1 MSAKAYDKAK
11 TIDKYMYKQL
21 WQDLKELI
29 SKEYDVKVEKENE
42 LFIRIKGEKTADIE
56 VFPTN
61 DYIHVQLWYYDLPK
75 HLAKRHE
82 KNYFYTATEVINEIN
97 SIEYSIK
104 QARKYY
110 DLPSEDKEIFKKMT
124 SF

>member
-11 TIDKYMYKQL
+11 TIDKRIYKQL

-29 SKEYDVKVEKENE
+29 VKEYSVKVEKENE
-42 LFIRIKGEKTADIE
+42 LIIRIKGEKTADIE

-61 DYIHVQLWYYDLPK
+61 DYIHVQLWYYDLPE
-75 HLAKRHE
+75 HLAKPHE
-82 KNYFYTATEVINEIN
+82 KSCFYTATDVINEIN

>member
-1 MSAKAYDKAK
+1 MSVKAYNKAK
-11 TIDKYMYKQL
+11 TIDKRMYKEL
-21 WQDLKELI
+21 WQELKELI
-29 SKEYDVKVEKENE
+29 AKEYEVRAMGEDE
-42 LFIRIKGEKTADIE
+42 LFIKIKGEKTADIE

-61 DYIHVQLWYYDLPK
+61 DYIHVQLWYYDLPE

-82 KNYFYTATEVINEIN
+82 ENYFYTASGVINEIN

-110 DLPSEDKEIFKKMT
+110 DLPSEDKEIFRKIT

>member
-11 TIDKYMYKQL
+11 SIDKHMYKQL

-29 SKEYDVKVEKENE
+29 VKEYSVKVEKENE
-42 LFIRIKGEKTADIE
+42 LFIRIKGEETADIE

-61 DYIHVQLWYYDLPK
+61 DYIHVQLWYYDLPE
-75 HLAKRHE
+75 HLAKQHE
-82 KNYFYTATEVINEIN
+82 KNCFYTATEVINEIN

-104 QARKYY
+104 RARKYY